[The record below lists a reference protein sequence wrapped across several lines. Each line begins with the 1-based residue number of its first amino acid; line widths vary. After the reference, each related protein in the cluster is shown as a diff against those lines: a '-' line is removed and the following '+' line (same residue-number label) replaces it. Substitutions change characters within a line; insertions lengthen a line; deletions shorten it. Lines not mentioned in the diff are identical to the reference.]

1 LLADL
6 PDANAEALA
15 LFEAA
20 ACGLLRTG
28 VDGTILRVNA
38 RFCGWL
44 GFRAEELSG
53 RRRLQDL
60 LTMGGRIF
68 HQTHWAPLMQL
79 QGSVSELKLDF
90 VRADG
95 AFVPMVLNAI
105 RSGEGASLVYEVA
118 AFVARDRD
126 NYERELLKSRERLQ
140 QSVAEAT
147 RLGDEA
153 KDRALAA
160 EQMIG
165 IVSHD
170 LRNPLAGI
178 SMGLA
183 LLTRSGLS
191 EGQQRTIHRIERSAE
206 RASALIADLLDFTQ
220 ARLGG
225 GIPIA
230 LATIDLR
237 EVAAQAVD
245 ELAAVYPTR
254 RLKHEHTGEGSC
266 MGDAS
271 RLTQLIGNL
280 VSNAMAYGDPERVVT
295 VTSSVSFETCRL
307 AVHNYGRPIAAEL
320 QPGLFEPMSR
330 GSEVSSAARSVGLG
344 LFIVREIARAHAGDV
359 SLSSRSADGTTF
371 VATFPRR

>member
-1 LLADL
+1 MRDQHETE
-6 PDANAEALA
+6 AEALA
-15 LFEAA
+15 LFEGA
-20 ACGLLRTG
+20 ACGLLRTS

-44 GFRAEELSG
+44 GFRAEDLVD
-53 RRRLQDL
+53 RRRLQDV

-79 QGSVSELKLDF
+79 QGSVSEVKLDF
-90 VRADG
+90 VHADG
-95 AFVPMVLNAI
+95 TTVPMVLNAI
-105 RSGEGASLVYEVA
+105 RSGQGGSPVYDVA

-126 NYERELLKSRERLQ
+126 NYERELVKSRQRLEE
-140 QSVAEAT
+140 SVAEAT
-147 RLGDEA
+147 RLGAEA

-170 LRNPLAGI
+170 LRNPLASI

-183 LLTRSGLS
+183 LLTRSGLP
-191 EGQQRTIHRIERSAE
+191 EGQQRTIRRIERSAD

-220 ARLGG
+220 ARLGR

-230 LATIDLR
+230 LSSIDLR

-245 ELAAVYPTR
+245 ELAALYPTR
-254 RLKHEHTGEGSC
+254 RLKYEHVGAGSC

-280 VSNAMAYGDPERVVT
+280 VSNAMAYGDPEQIVT
-295 VTSSVSFETCRL
+295 VSSAIDADTCRL
-307 AVHNYGRPIAAEL
+307 AVHNYGRPIADEL

-330 GSEVSSAARSVGLG
+330 GSDVGSAARSVGLG

-359 SLSSRSADGTTF
+359 SLSSGSAEGTTF
-371 VATFPRR
+371 AAIFPRR

>member
-1 LLADL
+1 MLDQ
-6 PDANAEALA
+6 PDVEAEALA

-20 ACGLLRTG
+20 ACGLLRTA

-38 RFCGWL
+38 RFCDWL
-44 GFRAEELSG
+44 GFRAEELTG

-79 QGSVSELKLDF
+79 QGSVSEVKLDF
-90 VRADG
+90 LRADG
-95 AFVPMVLNAI
+95 AALPMVLNAI
-105 RSGEGASLVYEVA
+105 RSGEGPRRVYDVA

-126 NYERELLKSRERLQ
+126 NYERELIKSRQRLE

-147 RLGDEA
+147 RLGAEA

-170 LRNPLAGI
+170 LRNPLASI

-183 LLTRSGLS
+183 LLTRSGLP
-191 EGQQRTIHRIERSAE
+191 EGQQRTIRRIERSAA
-206 RASALIADLLDFTQ
+206 RASALISDLLDFTQ
-220 ARLGG
+220 ARLGR

-230 LATIDLR
+230 LAAIDLR
-237 EVAAQAVD
+237 EVAAQAVE
-245 ELAAVYPTR
+245 ELAEVYPTR
-254 RLKHEHTGEGSC
+254 RLKHEHAGDGAC
-266 MGDAS
+266 MADAS

-280 VSNAMAYGDPERVVT
+280 VSNAMAYGDPAQVVT
-295 VTSSVSFETCRL
+295 VTSSVNLETCRL
-307 AVHNYGRPIAAEL
+307 AVHNYGPRIADEL
-320 QPGLFEPMSR
+320 QSGLFEPMSR

-344 LFIVREIARAHAGDV
+344 LFIVREIAKAHAGEV

-371 VATFPRR
+371 AATFPRR